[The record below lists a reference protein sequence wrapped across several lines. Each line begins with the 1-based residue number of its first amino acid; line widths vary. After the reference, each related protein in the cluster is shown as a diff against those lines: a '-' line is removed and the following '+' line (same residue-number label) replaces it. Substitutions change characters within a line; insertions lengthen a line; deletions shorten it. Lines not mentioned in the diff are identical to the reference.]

1 MMSRGNFLRILG
13 IVVTASFVL
22 FFFHTVY
29 FGRAWNDVH
38 LLVERGHSWRLGW
51 LVRSNPQLVMERG
64 PNGMTPL
71 HSVAYTPGRQQEAI
85 IELLIAH
92 GADPNARDDFGQTP
106 LHVAAFEGEL
116 KAIKLLLQAGADPK
130 IEDLTSETPLDAAVA
145 RGQNEIADLF
155 RKIKGEQQ
163 LDDS

>member
-1 MMSRGNFLRILG
+1 MVSRGNFLRIVG

-38 LLVERGHSWRLGW
+38 LLVQRGHSWRLGW

-64 PNGMTPL
+64 LHGTTPL
-71 HSVAYTPGRQQEAI
+71 HWVAYTSGRQQESI

-92 GADPNARDDFGQTP
+92 GADPNARDDSGQTP
-106 LHVAAFEGEL
+106 LHAAAFEGEL
-116 KAIKLLLQAGADPK
+116 QAVKLLLQAGADPS
-130 IEDLTSETPLDAAVA
+130 IQDMTSETPLNQAVA
-145 RGQNEIADLF
+145 RGHTEIADLF
-155 RKIKGEQQ
+155 RKIDKE
-163 LDDS
+163 

>member
-1 MMSRGNFLRILG
+1 MMSRGNFLRIVG

>member
-64 PNGMTPL
+64 LDGATPL
-71 HSVAYTPGRQQEAI
+71 HWVAYTSRRQQESI

-106 LHVAAFEGEL
+106 LHAAAFEGEL
-116 KAIKLLLQAGADPK
+116 RAVKLLLQAGADPS
-130 IEDLTSETPLDAAVA
+130 IQDMSSETPLDQAVA
-145 RGQNEIADLF
+145 RGHTEIADLF
-155 RKIKGEQQ
+155 RQIKGGQQ
-163 LDDS
+163 LDD

>member
-1 MMSRGNFLRILG
+1 MLSRGNFLRIVG

-51 LVRSNPQLVMERG
+51 LVRSNPQLVMEQG

-71 HSVAYTPGRQQEAI
+71 HLVAYTPGRQQEVI

-92 GADPNARDDFGQTP
+92 GADPNARDDVGQTP

-130 IEDLTSETPLDAAVA
+130 IEDLTSETRLDAAVA
-145 RGQNEIADLF
+145 RGQNEIAELF

>member
-1 MMSRGNFLRILG
+1 MMSRGNFLRIVG

-92 GADPNARDDFGQTP
+92 GADPNARADFGQTP